1 MLGSLIELHI
11 PALSSRHTDNSN
23 ETVTV
28 SGGGVS
34 VPNLPDL
41 YPTLLPLLEHLH
53 CLWEL
58 VLTAEPVVVLA
69 PSPFQCSSTVQAL
82 TTIIQPLRYLNSIVA
97 LPTSSFFSFSS
108 FFLGIFFFSFQ
119 FDFLFFSILI
129 FNCLTFFPFFLFLFL
144 VFPYELIFL
153 IIWLMS

>member
-82 TTIIQPLRYLNSIVA
+82 TTIIQPLR
-97 LPTSSFFSFSS
+97 
-108 FFLGIFFFSFQ
+108 
-119 FDFLFFSILI
+119 
-129 FNCLTFFPFFLFLFL
+129 
-144 VFPYELIFL
+144 
-153 IIWLMS
+153 

>member
-82 TTIIQPLRYLNSIVA
+82 TTIIQPLRYDLNSIVV
-97 LPTSSFFSFSS
+97 LSPPPLSTSSFFSS
-108 FFLGIFFFSFQ
+108 IVFFFPI
-119 FDFLFFSILI
+119 LF
-129 FNCLTFFPFFLFLFL
+129 FLFL
-144 VFPYELIFL
+144 VFPYESIFL
-153 IIWLMS
+153 INLIDELNPVFVFIIFRII

>member
-82 TTIIQPLRYLNSIVA
+82 TTIIQPLRYDLNSIVVLSPPPLS
-97 LPTSSFFSFSS
+97 LPLHFSVQLSS
-108 FFLGIFFFSFQ
+108 FFLFFFFCSLCFPMNR
-119 FDFLFFSILI
+119 FFSLI
-129 FNCLTFFPFFLFLFL
+129 
-144 VFPYELIFL
+144 
-153 IIWLMS
+153 

>member
-82 TTIIQPLRYLNSIVA
+82 TTIIQPLRYDLNSIVVLSPPPLS
-97 LPTSSFFSFSS
+97 LPLHFSVQLSS
-108 FFLGIFFFSFQ
+108 FFLFFFSVPCVS
-119 FDFLFFSILI
+119 L
-129 FNCLTFFPFFLFLFL
+129 
-144 VFPYELIFL
+144 
-153 IIWLMS
+153 

>member
-97 LPTSSFFSFSS
+97 LPPHFSVFPHSSLY
-108 FFLGIFFFSFQ
+108 FFLLFSIRFP
-119 FDFLFFSILI
+119 LFFDL
-129 FNCLTFFPFFLFLFL
+129 NL
-144 VFPYELIFL
+144 
-153 IIWLMS
+153 

>member
-82 TTIIQPLRYLNSIVA
+82 TTIIQPLRYYLNSIVV
-97 LPTSSFFSFSS
+97 LPPPPSLYLCIFQFNCLLFSYSFFSVPCVS
-108 FFLGIFFFSFQ
+108 L
-119 FDFLFFSILI
+119 
-129 FNCLTFFPFFLFLFL
+129 
-144 VFPYELIFL
+144 
-153 IIWLMS
+153 

>member
-82 TTIIQPLRYLNSIVA
+82 TTIIQPLRYDLNSIVVLSPPPPS
-97 LPTSSFFSFSS
+97 LPLHFSVQLSS
-108 FFLGIFFFSFQ
+108 FFLFFFSVPCVS
-119 FDFLFFSILI
+119 L
-129 FNCLTFFPFFLFLFL
+129 
-144 VFPYELIFL
+144 
-153 IIWLMS
+153 

>member
-1 MLGSLIELHI
+1 MFIIVKIYLGHHLTLPMLGSLLELHI

-34 VPNLPDL
+34 VPNQPDL
-41 YPTLLPLLEHLH
+41 YPTLLPLLEHIH

-82 TTIIQPLRYLNSIVA
+82 TSIIQPLRYRARLRLIYSISQ
-97 LPTSSFFSFSS
+97 LSLRFTS
-108 FFLGIFFFSFQ
+108 
-119 FDFLFFSILI
+119 
-129 FNCLTFFPFFLFLFL
+129 
-144 VFPYELIFL
+144 
-153 IIWLMS
+153 